1 MKRITL
7 SVKKN
12 LRDCGQNGP
21 GILTLGDQFW
31 FKCLTNLPFTLKFW
45 GGYAVSRIL
54 RINEWVWH
62 LLFKVIRVIGGGKLS
77 RVMTWCTCQRNVGV
91 ALCIF
96 ICYLLHMWL
105 VPSNL
110 GLHLTSV
117 IKIKVK
123 KAINPKDWGGGG
135 GYQQDQYH
143 IANYFNALPSYHP
156 HLRWSH
162 QSMNNGLFLFC

>member
-1 MKRITL
+1 MWQIFRQIFKENITCWMEERPDRKWLQPDAPTLEYWLKVVWKIYKMKRITL
-7 SVKKN
+7 SVKMHRN
-12 LRDCGQNGP
+12 LRDWGQNGP
-21 GILTLGDQFW
+21 GLLTLGDQFW

-45 GGYAVSRIL
+45 GGCAVSRIL

-105 VPSNL
+105 VPLNL

-117 IKIKVK
+117 IKI
-123 KAINPKDWGGGG
+123 
-135 GYQQDQYH
+135 
-143 IANYFNALPSYHP
+143 
-156 HLRWSH
+156 
-162 QSMNNGLFLFC
+162 